1 MRFFHR
7 AAIGAVAG
15 LVAGIAVAIFFLIEG
30 AVHLRPFAVP
40 VALAS
45 GLLGWGGAGGTAA
58 AQVANTAAA
67 HVAGTAPPSGES
79 LGVLGVE
86 VLVYTVI
93 HLLTFAAVGA
103 GAGFLLGF
111 RSFWRSILG
120 GVVYGSI
127 VCTGLLYASG
137 SIAATPV
144 SLHDLGLP
152 SVLLA
157 DAMAGAI
164 LGLGLHLAR
173 SAGQGEAAL

>member
-1 MRFFHR
+1 MRFFRR
-7 AAIGAVAG
+7 AAIGAAAG
-15 LVAGIAVAIFFLIEG
+15 LVAGIAVAVFFLIEG

-45 GLLGWGGAGGTAA
+45 GLLGWGSTGATAA
-58 AQVANTAAA
+58 AQVAGTTAAQA
-67 HVAGTAPPSGES
+67 AGTAPRVES
-79 LGVLGVE
+79 FGALGVE

-103 GAGFLLGF
+103 TAAFLVGV

-137 SIAATPV
+137 WIAATPV
-144 SLHDLGLP
+144 SLHDLGLR

-164 LGLGLHLAR
+164 LGLGLHLAQP
-173 SAGQGEAAL
+173 ADEPEAAP